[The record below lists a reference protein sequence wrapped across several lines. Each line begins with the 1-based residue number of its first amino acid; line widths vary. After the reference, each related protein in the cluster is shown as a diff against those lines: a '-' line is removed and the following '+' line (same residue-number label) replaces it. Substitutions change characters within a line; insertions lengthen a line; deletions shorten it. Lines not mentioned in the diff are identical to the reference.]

1 MGSAVSFL
9 QGQFLSAQKGT
20 DRMTRLCSLAISNA
34 VRGEA
39 TASVARNE
47 TIRRARGSLSGTA
60 SREMRIQRNLRHPF
74 VIFLA
79 AGMSISLG
87 LVQRADA
94 APKPGLWKVVTHI
107 SRNGANSPPDTH
119 TSCVTAE
126 QMKDPGRTIMPQQS
140 SADEKCNRTHYEWTG
155 SKLSWQIQCTGPLT
169 MKGGGNILFD
179 TPEHYIGKITSVGS
193 IRGQGFT
200 STILLEGQRVGD
212 CPK

>member
-9 QGQFLSAQKGT
+9 HGQFLTAQKGT

-34 VRGEA
+34 AQGEA
-39 TASVARNE
+39 IASVERRK
-47 TIRRARGSLSGTA
+47 TIGRASGLLSGTVTP
-60 SREMRIQRNLRHPF
+60 ETRIQRNLRSPL
-74 VIFLA
+74 VSFLA
-79 AGMSISLG
+79 AAVLISLG
-87 LVQRADA
+87 LAQRADA

-126 QMKDPGRTIMPQQS
+126 QMKDPGKTIMPQQS

-179 TPEHYIGKITSVGS
+179 TPEHYFGKITSVGS
-193 IRGQGFT
+193 ISGQGFT
-200 STILLEGQRVGD
+200 STILLEGQRMGD

>member
-1 MGSAVSFL
+1 
-9 QGQFLSAQKGT
+9 
-20 DRMTRLCSLAISNA
+20 MTRLCSLAISNA
-34 VRGEA
+34 ARGEA
-39 TASVARNE
+39 TASVERGEANG
-47 TIRRARGSLSGTA
+47 RASGLLPERAT
-60 SREMRIQRNLRHPF
+60 RVTRIQRNLRQPF
-74 VIFLA
+74 VTFLA
-79 AGMSISLG
+79 AAMLILLG
-87 LVQRADA
+87 LVQRAEA

-126 QMKDPGRTIMPQQS
+126 QMKDPGKTIMPQQS

-179 TPEHYIGKITSVGS
+179 TPDHYFGKITSVGS
-193 IRGQGFT
+193 ISGQGFT